1 MNVPTLVCLLNDLVT
16 FIYWYLNFQIKGKA
30 CGICKNRENETLHV
44 RNICFDWSKDDVRFL
59 ACLYIVCCKYDFV
72 LYNR

>member
-1 MNVPTLVCLLNDLVT
+1 MLVSIYYECAYIGLLNDQVT

-30 CGICKNRENETLHV
+30 CGICKNSENETLHV

-59 ACLYIVCCKYDFV
+59 AYLV
-72 LYNR
+72 